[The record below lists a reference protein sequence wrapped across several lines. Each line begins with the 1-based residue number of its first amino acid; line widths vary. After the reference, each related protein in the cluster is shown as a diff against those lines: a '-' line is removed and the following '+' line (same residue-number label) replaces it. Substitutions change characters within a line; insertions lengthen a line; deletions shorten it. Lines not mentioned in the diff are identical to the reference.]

1 MKKIK
6 IVCLVVFLPL
16 VILSC
21 ERHKYEE
28 RIELNYF
35 LISLEEFEDMSLMI
49 KNDNLFVEV
58 IPQTVY
64 ALGSDKN
71 YIIVKRHPRE
81 WPSMPDKS
89 IKQYYIIPITEPVDE
104 VAEYN
109 RIGPMTKEEF
119 ERKREEL
126 RVPQSLTFTK
136 VFENLE

>member
-1 MKKIK
+1 
-6 IVCLVVFLPL
+6 
-16 VILSC
+16 
-21 ERHKYEE
+21 
-28 RIELNYF
+28 
-35 LISLEEFEDMSLMI
+35 
-49 KNDNLFVEV
+49 
-58 IPQTVY
+58 
-64 ALGSDKN
+64 
-71 YIIVKRHPRE
+71 
-81 WPSMPDKS
+81 MPDKS